1 MRPVDR
7 EEREAGAVGVER
19 GARRD
24 EVGMYVCRFLSV
36 FLCRSFFE
44 KNRLDLQGAACWG
57 GRLQD
62 RYEGKDLRSDPTP
75 TED

>member
-24 EVGMYVCRFLSV
+24 EVGIYVCRFLSV

-44 KNRLDLQGAACWG
+44 KKPFGSAGSRLLGRPPAC
-57 GRLQD
+57 
-62 RYEGKDLRSDPTP
+62 KI
-75 TED
+75 